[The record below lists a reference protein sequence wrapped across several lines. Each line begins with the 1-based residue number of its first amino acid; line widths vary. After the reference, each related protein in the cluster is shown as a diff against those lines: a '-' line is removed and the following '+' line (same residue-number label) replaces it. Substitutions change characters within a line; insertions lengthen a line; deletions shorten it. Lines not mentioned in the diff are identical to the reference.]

1 MTKKPHKLGFDEDY
15 FLEMPSTKDDY
26 LDWVSHKDRR
36 IILNDNIDATSI
48 NKVSHWINRWN
59 LEDNDMGYEGDQRK
73 NIYLDITSN
82 GGDVV
87 VGLNVLDVIQNSKT
101 KVITT
106 AFGCACSMGAYI
118 LLASPYRRAYK
129 NTVILLH
136 DGSLAVQGSSRK
148 AKNTMTFYD
157 KLDDRVKQLVL
168 KHTNISE
175 ELYDEKNDEEWYMF
189 ADDALELGIIDEII

>member
-1 MTKKPHKLGFDEDY
+1 MNKPHKLGFDEEY

-26 LDWVSHKDRR
+26 LDWISLKDRR
-36 IILNDNIDATSI
+36 IILNDNIDATTI

-59 LEDNDMGYEGDQRK
+59 SEDSELNLPKELRK
-73 NIYLDITSN
+73 TIHLDITSN

-87 VGLNVLDVIQNSKT
+87 SGLNVLDVIQNSET
-101 KVITT
+101 PVVTT

-118 LLASPYRRAYK
+118 LIGSQKRRAYK

-157 KLDDRVKQLVL
+157 KLDERVKELVL
-168 KHTNISE
+168 KHTNITE
-175 ELYDEKNDEEWYMF
+175 EMYDSKYDEEWYMF
-189 ADDALELGIIDEII
+189 ADEALELGIIDEII